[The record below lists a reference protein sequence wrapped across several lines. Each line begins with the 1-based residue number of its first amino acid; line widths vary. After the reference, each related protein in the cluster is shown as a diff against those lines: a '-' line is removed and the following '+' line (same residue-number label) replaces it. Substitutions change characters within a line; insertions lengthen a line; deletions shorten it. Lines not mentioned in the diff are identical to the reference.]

1 MATQGLSNDE
11 RTATTAF
18 STAIDTL
25 HDRVQWRN
33 FFQTRSS
40 GVQDRAFDDTRRLL
54 PNLPLLYIRLHCDLA
69 VSSLK
74 VKFIH
79 DGILSGLTY

>member
-25 HDRVQWRN
+25 PDRAQWRN

-40 GVQDRAFDDTRRLL
+40 EVQDRAFDDTRRLL
-54 PNLPLLYIRLHCDLA
+54 PNLPLFYIRLHCNLA

-74 VKFIH
+74 IKFIH
-79 DGILSGLTY
+79 DGIICGLSY